1 MANLKSSKKRAK
13 QMVGRQLKN
22 SARKTAIKTAMS
34 KVLNAIEANQDIAA
48 TKELLRDAEAKLARA
63 KNKNVLH
70 QNTVARKI
78 SLIAKRVAAAERS
91 SK

>member
-13 QMVGRQLKN
+13 QMAGRYHKN

-34 KVLNAIEANQDIAA
+34 KVLTALESGQDIAA

-63 KNKNVLH
+63 KNKHVLH
-70 QNTVARKI
+70 ANTVARKI
-78 SLIAKRVAAAERS
+78 SMIAKRVAAAGRS

>member
-13 QMVGRQLKN
+13 QMAGRQLKN

-34 KVLNAIEANQDIAA
+34 KVLSAIESNQDIAT

-78 SLIAKRVAAAERS
+78 SMIAKRVAAAERS

>member
-13 QMVGRQLKN
+13 QMAGRQLKN
-22 SARKTAIKTAMS
+22 NARKTAIKTAMS
-34 KVLNAIEANQDIAA
+34 KVLTAIEKGQDIAT

-63 KNKNVLH
+63 KNKHVLH
-70 QNTVARKI
+70 ANTVARKI
-78 SLIAKRVAAAERS
+78 SMIAKRVAAVERS

>member
-1 MANLKSSKKRAK
+1 MA
-13 QMVGRQLKN
+13 GRQLKN
-22 SARKTAIKTAMS
+22 SARKTAIKTAMN
-34 KVLNAIEANQDIAA
+34 KVLAAVEANQDIAA

>member
-13 QMVGRQLKN
+13 QMAGRQLKN
-22 SARKTAIKTAMS
+22 NARKTAIKTAMS
-34 KVLNAIEANQDIAA
+34 KVLAAIENSQDIAA

-78 SLIAKRVAAAERS
+78 SMIAKRVAAAERS

>member
-13 QMVGRQLKN
+13 QMAGRHHKN
-22 SARKTAIKTAMS
+22 LARKTAIKTAMN
-34 KVLNAIEANQDIAA
+34 KVMAAIERGEDSA
-48 TKELLRDAEAKLARA
+48 TTKTLLRDAEAKLARA

>member
-1 MANLKSSKKRAK
+1 MA
-13 QMVGRQLKN
+13 GRQLKN
-22 SARKTAIKTAMS
+22 SARKTAIKTAMN
-34 KVLNAIEANQDIAA
+34 KVLAAIEANQDIAA

>member
-1 MANLKSSKKRAK
+1 
-13 QMVGRQLKN
+13 MVGRQLKN

-34 KVLNAIEANQDIAA
+34 KVLAAIENNQDIAT

-78 SLIAKRVAAAERS
+78 SMIAKRVAAAERS
-91 SK
+91 AK

>member
-13 QMVGRQLKN
+13 QMAGRQFKN
-22 SARKTAIKTAMS
+22 SARKTGIKTAMS
-34 KVLNAIEANQDIAA
+34 KVLASIEAKQDIAT